1 MKYFNEIFK
10 KQKIEEALDDNQKQ
24 TVDFWTKLHT
34 NKAKELSDHAMKGEH
49 TVFLPLSHHEDL
61 TKKVP
66 EDIHNHLRQ
75 NGFEVPSFNEYKA
88 GYATDR
94 HGRITSIGK
103 ALNKSKASPE
113 LKQKFEN
120 DPDRQTS
127 QTSHGDLRVAITHHP
142 HQVAGMSTDRGWTSC
157 MHMYDGCNANYL
169 EKDIKHGTH
178 AAYLVHKDDKNIENP
193 IARIAIKPF
202 TSERGHTILRPEEK
216 TYGTGN
222 SAFEHTVREWTNTHF
237 PMREDSTY
245 HIHGDVY
252 QDSSNATFEAHN
264 PESTEHHKTNATK
277 VLAAESENR
286 RISDH
291 LVDQNS
297 IPHIMTGMEDK
308 KAERAERVARMM
320 SHIGYGH
327 VSHFMDHMTTSEKTE
342 LYGKLPSYAKYQVNE
357 NHSGDILDRMIKNKY
372 HLPQE
377 FTRFPIKND
386 SQANKLIDHIGENA
400 YDKYAITGKHESED
414 TIHRIGTHLD
424 NKLQISRFVDRE
436 HVPTKT
442 IDHIIK
448 NHKDFVKDPTIANTI
463 LDRGNVTRDQATQI
477 AKITGNADHEVMHRN
492 IKGEDIKPEQM
503 NHKVASYIIHKSRN
517 KDALHKAIDFT
528 NEHGTHHGLPIRAVN
543 GLADVAVE
551 DAKSREF
558 LITSGHTYHSAI
570 EYVPIESQRRIK
582 LKSLTDDF
590 VSKET
595 KLKHARDLMQDSE
608 TPHAYKFAAANATKN
623 TEIGPMVANGL
634 ERFKRDFGANS

>member
-10 KQKIEEALDDNQKQ
+10 KQQIEEALDDIQKQ

-34 NKAKELSDHAMKGEH
+34 NRAKELSDHAMKGEH
-49 TVFLPLSHHEDL
+49 TVFLPLMHHEDL

-127 QTSHGDLRVAITHHP
+127 QTTHGDLRVAITHHP

-178 AAYLVHKDDKNIENP
+178 AAYLVHKNDKDIQHP
-193 IARIAIKPF
+193 IARLAIKPYIN
-202 TSERGHTILRPEEK
+202 EHDHTILRPEEK

-252 QDSSNATFEAHN
+252 QDSSNTTYEASD
-264 PESTEHHKTNATK
+264 PETSEHHKANAAK
-277 VLAAESENR
+277 ALAAESENR
-286 RISDH
+286 RVLHH
-291 LVDQNS
+291 LVDQNT
-297 IPHIMTGMEDK
+297 IPHIMAGMKDN
-308 KAERAERVARMM
+308 KAERAAKIMYD
-320 SHIGYGH
+320 SGYDH
-327 VSHFMDHMTTSEKTE
+327 VSNFMDHMTTHEKTD
-342 LYGKLPSYAKYQVNE
+342 LYGKLPFFAKYQTNE
-357 NHSGDILDRMIKNKY
+357 KHAGDILDQMIKNKY

-377 FTRFPIKND
+377 FSRFPIKND
-386 SQANKLIDHIGENA
+386 AQANKLIDHIGETA
-400 YDKYAITGKHESED
+400 YDKHAMTGTHESED
-414 TIHRIGTHLD
+414 TMHRIGTHLD

-442 IDHIIK
+442 IDHIIE

-463 LDRGNVTRDQATQI
+463 LDRGNVTQDQATKI
-477 AKITGNADHEVMHRN
+477 AKITGNPDHEVMRRN
-492 IKGEDIKPEQM
+492 IKGEDIRPEQM
-503 NHKVASYIIHKSRN
+503 NHTVASYIIHKSRN
-517 KDALHKAIDFT
+517 KAALHKAIDFT
-528 NEHGTHHGLPIRAVN
+528 NEHGTHRGLPIRAAN

-558 LITSGHTYHSAI
+558 LITSGHTHHSAI
-570 EYVPIESQRRIK
+570 DYTPIESQRRIK
-582 LKSLTDDF
+582 LKALSDDF
-590 VSKET
+590 VSNET
-595 KLKHARDLMQDSE
+595 KMRYAKDLMQNDD
-608 TPHAYKFAAANATKN
+608 TPHAYKFAAAHATKN
-623 TEIGPMVANGL
+623 TEIGPMVASGL
-634 ERFKRDFGANS
+634 ERFKREFGENS